1 MRSLLGFLLA
11 LSLLFC
17 GTAYAQTPSLPPRPD
32 QWVTDPAGFLS
43 ASERARLN
51 RELQAFEHRTQHQF
65 IVWIGELPAD
75 MTVEGFAADA
85 MKAWGVGRKGENDGV
100 VFYVF
105 PALRKLR
112 IEVGYGLEAQLPD
125 AVCARILREEVTPLL
140 QRGDPDGAVRAGC
153 DRIREVLLP
162 GSAPSSRTAQVLGS
176 SDLGFFVLLFLAI
189 GLALTFLIRLA
200 RNTEYSSRGRRGGWG
215 SGLGGGWGSGGGI
228 GGGFGGGFGG
238 GSGGGGFSG
247 GGGCS
252 GGGGASGGW

>member
-1 MRSLLGFLLA
+1 MRSLLRILLA
-11 LSLLFC
+11 LSLLLC
-17 GTAYAQTPSLPPRPD
+17 GTAHAQSPGLPPRPD

-43 ASERARLN
+43 AAERTRLN

-65 IVWIGELPAD
+65 IVWIGELPAGT
-75 MTVEGFAADA
+75 TVEGFAADA

-112 IEVGYGLEAQLPD
+112 IEVGYGLEARLPD
-125 AVCARILREEVTPLL
+125 AVCARILREDVTPLL
-140 QRGDPDGAVRAGC
+140 KRDDPDGAVRAGC

-162 GSAPSSRTAQVLGS
+162 GTAPSSRVAQGLES
-176 SDLGFFVLLFLAI
+176 TDLGFFVLLFLAT
-189 GLALTFLIRLA
+189 GLALAFLIRLLG
-200 RNTEYSSRGRRGGWG
+200 NTEYSSQGRSGGWG
-215 SGLGGGWGSGGGI
+215 SGLGGWGSGGGI

-238 GSGGGGFSG
+238 GSSGGGFSG